1 MRVKAFLA
9 VFVVLS
15 LSLASCSKFVRMQK
29 SNDYQKKLAYA
40 NELYQQEKYNKAQLL
55 YSQVKDAF
63 KGTKQY
69 EQIFYNYAYTFY
81 EVQDYTS
88 AAFYFKNFVQVFPNS
103 SKTEEMAFMEA
114 YCFFKLSPRPELD
127 QTNTIKA
134 ISAMQTFINIYP
146 NSERVAKATDII
158 DQLRQ
163 KLELKG
169 YKAAKLYYDMG
180 NYKAAGLSFNNL
192 LLDYP
197 ASEKGDK
204 YKFLAIKAYY
214 KYASNSVF
222 SKQEERY
229 QTVITQYLSFAD
241 FYPNSPYLKEA
252 ESFYSLAKKNIQS
265 LAKKNIQSLKNE
277 SNKKNRK

>member
-1 MRVKAFLA
+1 
-9 VFVVLS
+9 
-15 LSLASCSKFVRMQK
+15 MQK

-40 NELYQQEKYNKAQLL
+40 NTLFQQEKYTKAQLL
-55 YSQVKDAF
+55 YSQIKDAF
-63 KGTKQY
+63 KGTQEY

-81 EVQDYTS
+81 EVKDYTS

-127 QTNTIKA
+127 QTNTTKA

-146 NSERVAKATDII
+146 NSDRVTQATDII
-158 DQLRQ
+158 DKLRQ
-163 KLELKG
+163 KLERKG

-180 NYKAAGLSFNNL
+180 YYKAAGLSFNNL

-197 ASEKGDK
+197 ASEQGDK

-214 KYASNSVF
+214 KYADKSIF

-252 ESFYSLAKKNIQS
+252 ESLYT

-277 SNKKNRK
+277 STKKNRK